1 MTKNQNK
8 LLKTRYKITKKFIQE
23 RNLLK
28 DKNVAIV
35 IPVRGK
41 TYDST
46 CLSMSKLNG
55 KNLIFYTLDQAIKCN
70 FKKKIILTTSDQEII
85 QKVGKRY
92 RSKVK
97 IHKREKKL
105 SFENVDMKQSVVQA
119 ISKFYERMPDI
130 LVILAFQN
138 PLRESFY
145 IEKAVNT
152 LLLNSVKILFSVK
165 KRNF

>member
-1 MTKNQNK
+1 
-8 LLKTRYKITKKFIQE
+8 
-23 RNLLK
+23 
-28 DKNVAIV
+28 
-35 IPVRGK
+35 
-41 TYDST
+41 
-46 CLSMSKLNG
+46 MSKLNG

-138 PLRESFY
+138 PLRDINSEQFGEMRSQVQEGLESFFNSML
-145 IEKAVNT
+145 I
-152 LLLNSVKILFSVK
+152 LLELKVYKQMLNYAS
-165 KRNF
+165 